1 MHIKN
6 LKDSVVCLLC
16 FCSIQVKN
24 IRAVKNHLVVVYY
37 KELDER
43 FKLLFY
49 NLTAGID
56 YMERTFIPAIE
67 QTSD

>member
-1 MHIKN
+1 MKN
-6 LKDSVVCLLC
+6 SRLYHCSNLL
-16 FCSIQVKN
+16 
-24 IRAVKNHLVVVYY
+24 YY

>member
-1 MHIKN
+1 MWYVYYA
-6 LKDSVVCLLC
+6 SVVFKSRTSEQSRIIYLL
-16 FCSIQVKN
+16 
-24 IRAVKNHLVVVYY
+24 YY

-43 FKLLFY
+43 FKLLIY